1 MFFPPWEPHLSHSK
15 NNSPFLLCAQQC
27 IALARQLRQQKP
39 NGREKIRSH
48 SWTVPQS
55 SGEAPICSLEMLK
68 GAKRPGEGGSSWCVP
83 LNIFS
88 WVHILVLVQTL
99 PPCFIVDHHIQV
111 MDAVSMASSQQTRG
125 NPIPICHKDTETG
138 RLRHFWVETSYPMF
152 CV

>member
-111 MDAVSMASSQQTRG
+111 MDAVSMATCSLLPSDIWTHPHSLSLLLT
-125 NPIPICHKDTETG
+125 NCSACHICWAYG
-138 RLRHFWVETSYPMF
+138 L
-152 CV
+152 